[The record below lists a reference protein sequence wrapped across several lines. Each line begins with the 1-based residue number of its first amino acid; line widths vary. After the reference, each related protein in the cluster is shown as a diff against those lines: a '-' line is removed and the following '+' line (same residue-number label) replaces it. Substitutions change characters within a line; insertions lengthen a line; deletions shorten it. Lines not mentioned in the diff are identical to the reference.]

1 MQLRLAAFRKQDWP
15 EYTKMIGQAQQNFML
30 LSQEETKIGLDHI
43 DLTQQNYNITLQKV
57 L

>member
-1 MQLRLAAFRKQDWP
+1 
-15 EYTKMIGQAQQNFML
+15 MIGQAQQNFML